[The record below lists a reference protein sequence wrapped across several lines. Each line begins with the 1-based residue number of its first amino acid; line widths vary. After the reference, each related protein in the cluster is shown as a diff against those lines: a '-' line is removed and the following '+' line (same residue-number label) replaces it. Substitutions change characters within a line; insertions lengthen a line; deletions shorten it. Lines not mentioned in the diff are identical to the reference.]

1 VTRALDVADLRDD
14 DDLVAGKFTG
24 VDQLLQ
30 GAADETLAGAVKV
43 VRGSIDEVDARA

>member
-30 GAADETLAGAVKV
+30 GAADETPVT
-43 VRGSIDEVDARA
+43 IVDLDMAE